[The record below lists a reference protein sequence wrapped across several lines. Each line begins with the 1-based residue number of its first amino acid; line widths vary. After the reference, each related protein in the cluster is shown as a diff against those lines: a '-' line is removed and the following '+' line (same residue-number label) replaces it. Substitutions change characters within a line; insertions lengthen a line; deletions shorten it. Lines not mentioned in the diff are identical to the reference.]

1 LKFFRKLLDKF
12 ETDAFEQSNSKDD
25 DSDAIF
31 SLTSASISIEE
42 KLGLQFSGTA
52 ALCVKV
58 INGTVFKNAIK
69 DCIDLLNVSK
79 NEFKFNFKI
88 VTDAY
93 NYLWVIINGENLMTH
108 SETITNV
115 AAAMSAT
122 GDILEENGF
131 SGQILS
137 AIFQFK
143 LSGNTTDQEK
153 IESPT
158 PVDFENDQHKDFSF
172 TAGVE
177 EEQEEEEENSQ
188 RSVYRYNNSNS
199 DKNKTN
205 MYLIYNYKTNN
216 FYPYIPIDSV
226 NRDTSRELQIVSILK
241 SLVSVENDF
250 SKWFP
255 IKDIPF

>member
-58 INGTVFKNAIK
+58 INGAVFKNAIK
-69 DCIDLLNVSK
+69 DCTDLLDVSK

-93 NYLWVIINGENLMTH
+93 NYLWIIINGEKLMTH

-143 LSGNTTDQEK
+143 LSGNTSDLEK
-153 IESPT
+153 IESST
-158 PVDFENDQHKDFSF
+158 PGDFENNQHKDFSL
-172 TAGVE
+172 TAEGE
-177 EEQEEEEENSQ
+177 EEQEEENTQ
-188 RSVYRYNNSNS
+188 RSGHRYNNSNS

-226 NRDTSRELQIVSILK
+226 NRDISRELQIVSILK

>member
-1 LKFFRKLLDKF
+1 MKFFRKLLDKF

-31 SLTSASISIEE
+31 SLTSASLSIEE

-58 INGTVFKNAIK
+58 INGTMFKNAIN
-69 DCIDLLNVSK
+69 DCTDLLNVSK

-88 VTDAY
+88 ITDSY
-93 NYLWVIINGENLMTH
+93 NYLWVIINGEKQMTH

-115 AAAMSAT
+115 AAAMSAS
-122 GDILEENGF
+122 GDILEEKGF
-131 SGQILS
+131 SDQILS

-143 LSGNTTDQEK
+143 LSDNVSDLEK
-153 IESPT
+153 AKPAT
-158 PVDFENDQHKDFSF
+158 PEGFENNQHEDFF
-172 TAGVE
+172 IGGE
-177 EEQEEEEENSQ
+177 GEGEGEENRQKS
-188 RSVYRYNNSNS
+188 RHWYNNSNNN
-199 DKNKTN
+199 KNKTN

-216 FYPYIPIDSV
+216 FYPYIPIDSAR
-226 NRDTSRELQIVSILK
+226 RDTSRELQIISILK

-255 IKDIPF
+255 IKDMPF

>member
-1 LKFFRKLLDKF
+1 MKFFRKLLDKF

-31 SLTSASISIEE
+31 SLTSASLSIEE

-58 INGTVFKNAIK
+58 INGTMFKNAIN
-69 DCIDLLNVSK
+69 DCTDLLNVSK

-88 VTDAY
+88 ITDSY
-93 NYLWVIINGENLMTH
+93 NYLWVIIKGEKQMTH

-115 AAAMSAT
+115 AAAMSAS

-131 SGQILS
+131 SEQILS

-143 LSGNTTDQEK
+143 LSDRVSDLGK
-153 IESPT
+153 AESVT
-158 PVDFENDQHKDFSF
+158 PEGFENNQHEDFF
-172 TAGVE
+172 LGGGGGDE
-177 EEQEEEEENSQ
+177 GGENKQKS
-188 RSVYRYNNSNS
+188 RHRYNNSNNN
-199 DKNKTN
+199 KNKTN

-216 FYPYIPIDSV
+216 FYPYIPID
-226 NRDTSRELQIVSILK
+226 NARRDTSRELQTISILK

-255 IKDIPF
+255 IKDMPF

>member
-1 LKFFRKLLDKF
+1 MKFFRKLLDKF

-58 INGTVFKNAIK
+58 INGAVFKNAIK
-69 DCIDLLNVSK
+69 DCTDLLDVSK

-93 NYLWVIINGENLMTH
+93 NYLWIIINGEKLMTH

-115 AAAMSAT
+115 AVAMSAT

-143 LSGNTTDQEK
+143 LSGNTSDLEK
-153 IESPT
+153 IESSSPG
-158 PVDFENDQHKDFSF
+158 DFENNQHKDFSL
-172 TAGVE
+172 TAEGE
-177 EEQEEEEENSQ
+177 EEQEEENTQ
-188 RSVYRYNNSNS
+188 RSGHRYNNSNS

-226 NRDTSRELQIVSILK
+226 NRDTSREWK
-241 SLVSVENDF
+241 
-250 SKWFP
+250 
-255 IKDIPF
+255 

>member
-12 ETDAFEQSNSKDD
+12 ETDAFERSNSKDD

-58 INGTVFKNAIK
+58 INGAVFKNAIK
-69 DCIDLLNVSK
+69 DCSDLLNVSK
-79 NEFKFNFKI
+79 DEFKFNFKI

-93 NYLWVIINGENLMTH
+93 NYLWIIINGENLMTH

-143 LSGNTTDQEK
+143 LSGNTSDPDK

-158 PVDFENDQHKDFSF
+158 PGDFVNNQHKDFSF
-172 TAGVE
+172 TGGWE
-177 EEQEEEEENSQ
+177 EEQEEENSQ
-188 RSVYRYNNSNS
+188 RSVHWYNNSNS

-216 FYPYIPIDSV
+216 FYPYIPIGSV

>member
-31 SLTSASISIEE
+31 SLTSASLSIEE

-58 INGTVFKNAIK
+58 ISGTVFKNAIK
-69 DCIDLLNVSK
+69 DCTDLLDVSK

-88 VTDAY
+88 VTDSY
-93 NYLWVIINGENLMTH
+93 NYVWVIINGDKLMTN

-137 AIFQFK
+137 AVFQFK
-143 LSGNTTDQEK
+143 LSGNTSDLEK
-153 IESPT
+153 IESSRPG
-158 PVDFENDQHKDFSF
+158 DFENNQHKDFSF
-172 TAGVE
+172 TAGG
-177 EEQEEEEENSQ
+177 EQEEENSQ
-188 RSVYRYNNSNS
+188 RSSQGYNNRNS

-205 MYLIYNYKTNN
+205 MYLIYNYRTNN
-216 FYPYIPIDSV
+216 FYPYMPLDRV
-226 NRDTSRELQIVSILK
+226 KRDTSRELQMFSILK
-241 SLVSVENDF
+241 SLVSVESDF
-250 SKWFP
+250 SKWYP

>member
-1 LKFFRKLLDKF
+1 LKFFRKLLDRF

-58 INGTVFKNAIK
+58 INGAVFKNAIK
-69 DCIDLLNVSK
+69 DCTDLLNVSK

-93 NYLWVIINGENLMTH
+93 NYLWVIINGEKLMTH

-143 LSGNTTDQEK
+143 LSGNTSDLEK
-153 IESPT
+153 IESST
-158 PVDFENDQHKDFSF
+158 PGDFENNQHKDFSF
-172 TAGVE
+172 TAGGE
-177 EEQEEEEENSQ
+177 EEQEEENSQ
-188 RSVYRYNNSNS
+188 RSGHRYNNSNS

>member
-12 ETDAFEQSNSKDD
+12 ETDTFEQSNSKDD

-52 ALCVKV
+52 ALCVKI
-58 INGTVFKNAIK
+58 INGAMFKNAIK
-69 DCIDLLNVSK
+69 DCTDLLDVSK

-88 VTDAY
+88 VTDTY
-93 NYLWVIINGENLMTH
+93 NYLWVIINGEKLMTN

-137 AIFQFK
+137 AIFRFK
-143 LSGNTTDQEK
+143 PSGNTSGLEK

-158 PVDFENDQHKDFSF
+158 PGDFENNQHKDFSF
-172 TAGVE
+172 TAGG
-177 EEQEEEEENSQ
+177 EEEEKNSQ
-188 RSVYRYNNSNS
+188 ISSQGYNNSNS

-216 FYPYIPIDSV
+216 FYPYIPLDRLK
-226 NRDTSRELQIVSILK
+226 RDTSRELQMFSILK

-250 SKWFP
+250 SKWYP

>member
-12 ETDAFEQSNSKDD
+12 ETDTFEQSNSKDD

-31 SLTSASISIEE
+31 SLTSASLSIEE

-58 INGTVFKNAIK
+58 ISGTMFKNAIK
-69 DCIDLLNVSK
+69 DCIDLLDVSK
-79 NEFKFNFKI
+79 SEFRFNFKI
-88 VTDAY
+88 VTDSY
-93 NYLWVIINGENLMTH
+93 NYLWVIINGEKLMTP

-122 GDILEENGF
+122 GDILEESGF

-137 AIFQFK
+137 AIFQFNP
-143 LSGNTTDQEK
+143 SGNNSELEMV
-153 IESPT
+153 ESST
-158 PVDFENDQHKDFSF
+158 SGDFENNQHKDFSF
-172 TAGVE
+172 TTGG
-177 EEQEEEEENSQ
+177 EEQEENSQ
-188 RSVYRYNNSNS
+188 RSNQGYNNSNS

-216 FYPYIPIDSV
+216 FYPYIPLDRV
-226 NRDTSRELQIVSILK
+226 KRDTSRELQMFSILK

-250 SKWFP
+250 SKWYP

>member
-1 LKFFRKLLDKF
+1 MKFFRKLLDKF
-12 ETDAFEQSNSKDD
+12 ETGAFEESNSKDD

-58 INGTVFKNAIK
+58 INGSMFKNAIK
-69 DCIDLLNVSK
+69 DCTDLLNVSK

-93 NYLWVIINGENLMTH
+93 NYLWVIINGEKLMTH

-143 LSGNTTDQEK
+143 LSGNTSDLEK
-153 IESPT
+153 IESST
-158 PVDFENDQHKDFSF
+158 PGDFENNQHKDLSF
-172 TAGVE
+172 TVGGE
-177 EEQEEEEENSQ
+177 EEQEEENSQ
-188 RSVYRYNNSNS
+188 RSGHRHNNSNS

>member
-1 LKFFRKLLDKF
+1 LKFFRKLLDRF

-58 INGTVFKNAIK
+58 INGAVFKNAIK
-69 DCIDLLNVSK
+69 DCTDLLDVSK

-93 NYLWVIINGENLMTH
+93 NYLWIIINGEKLMTH

-143 LSGNTTDQEK
+143 LSGNTSDLEK
-153 IESPT
+153 IESST
-158 PVDFENDQHKDFSF
+158 PGDFENNQHKDFSL
-172 TAGVE
+172 TAEGE
-177 EEQEEEEENSQ
+177 EEQEEENTQ
-188 RSVYRYNNSNS
+188 RSGHRYNNSNS

-216 FYPYIPIDSV
+216 FYPYIPLDRV
-226 NRDTSRELQIVSILK
+226 KRDTSRELQMFSILK
-241 SLVSVENDF
+241 SLVCVENDF

>member
-1 LKFFRKLLDKF
+1 MKFFRKLLDKF
-12 ETDAFEQSNSKDD
+12 ETGTFEESNSKDD

-42 KLGLQFSGTA
+42 KLGLQFAGTA

-58 INGTVFKNAIK
+58 INGSMFKNAIK
-69 DCIDLLNVSK
+69 DCTDLLNVSK

-88 VTDAY
+88 ITDHY
-93 NYLWVIINGENLMTH
+93 NYLWVIVNGEKQMVN
-108 SETITNV
+108 SDTITNV
-115 AAAMSAT
+115 AAALSAT

-131 SGQILS
+131 SEQILS

-143 LSGNTTDQEK
+143 LSDNSSDLEK
-153 IESPT
+153 VESDTPGDIENNQNKG
-158 PVDFENDQHKDFSF
+158 FNF
-172 TAGVE
+172 TAE
-177 EEQEEEEENSQ
+177 EEYSQ
-188 RSVYRYNNSNS
+188 KSRYSYNNSNS
-199 DKNKTN
+199 NNNKTN

-216 FYPYIPIDSV
+216 FYPYVPLDNIR
-226 NRDTSRELQIVSILK
+226 RDTSREMQIISILK

-255 IKDIPF
+255 IKDMPF

>member
-58 INGTVFKNAIK
+58 INGAVFKNAIK
-69 DCIDLLNVSK
+69 DCTDLLDVSK

-93 NYLWVIINGENLMTH
+93 NYLWIIINGEKLMTH

-143 LSGNTTDQEK
+143 LSGNTSDLEK
-153 IESPT
+153 IESST
-158 PVDFENDQHKDFSF
+158 PGDFENNQHKDFSL
-172 TAGVE
+172 TAEGE
-177 EEQEEEEENSQ
+177 EEQEEENTQ
-188 RSVYRYNNSNS
+188 RSGHRYNNSNS

>member
-1 LKFFRKLLDKF
+1 MKFFRKLLDKF
-12 ETDAFEQSNSKDD
+12 ETGTFEESNSKDD

-58 INGTVFKNAIK
+58 INGSMFKNAIK
-69 DCIDLLNVSK
+69 DCTDLLNVSK

-88 VTDAY
+88 ITDHY
-93 NYLWVIINGENLMTH
+93 NYLWVIVNGEKQMVH
-108 SETITNV
+108 SDTITNV
-115 AAAMSAT
+115 AAALSAT

-131 SGQILS
+131 SEQILS

-143 LSGNTTDQEK
+143 LSDNSSDLEK
-153 IESPT
+153 VESDTPGDIENNQNKG
-158 PVDFENDQHKDFSF
+158 FNF
-172 TAGVE
+172 TAE
-177 EEQEEEEENSQ
+177 EEYSQ
-188 RSVYRYNNSNS
+188 KSRYRYNNSNS
-199 DKNKTN
+199 NNNKTN

-216 FYPYIPIDSV
+216 FYPYVPLDNIR
-226 NRDTSRELQIVSILK
+226 RDTSREMQIISILK

-255 IKDIPF
+255 IKDMPF

>member
-12 ETDAFEQSNSKDD
+12 EADAFEQSNSKDD

-58 INGTVFKNAIK
+58 INGAVFKNAIK
-69 DCIDLLNVSK
+69 DCTDLLDVSK

-93 NYLWVIINGENLMTH
+93 NYLWVIINGEKLMTH

-143 LSGNTTDQEK
+143 LSGNTSDLEK
-153 IESPT
+153 IESST
-158 PVDFENDQHKDFSF
+158 PGDFENNQHKDFSL
-172 TAGVE
+172 TAEGE
-177 EEQEEEEENSQ
+177 EEQEEENTQ
-188 RSVYRYNNSNS
+188 RSGHRYNNSNS

>member
-12 ETDAFEQSNSKDD
+12 EADAFEQSNSKDD

-58 INGTVFKNAIK
+58 INGAVFKNAIK
-69 DCIDLLNVSK
+69 DCTDLLDVSK

-93 NYLWVIINGENLMTH
+93 NYLWIIINGEKLMTH

-143 LSGNTTDQEK
+143 LSGNTSDLEK
-153 IESPT
+153 IESST
-158 PVDFENDQHKDFSF
+158 PGDFENNQHKDFSL
-172 TAGVE
+172 TAEGE
-177 EEQEEEEENSQ
+177 EEQEEENTQ
-188 RSVYRYNNSNS
+188 RSGHRYNNSNS

>member
-12 ETDAFEQSNSKDD
+12 ETGAFEESNSKDD

-31 SLTSASISIEE
+31 SLTSASLSIEE

-58 INGTVFKNAIK
+58 INGSMFKNAIK
-69 DCIDLLNVSK
+69 DCTDLLNVSK

-88 VTDAY
+88 ITDHY
-93 NYLWVIINGENLMTH
+93 NYLWVIVNGEKTMIH
-108 SETITNV
+108 SDTITNV
-115 AAAMSAT
+115 AAALSAT

-131 SGQILS
+131 SEQILS

-143 LSGNTTDQEK
+143 LSDNSSDLEK
-153 IESPT
+153 VESDTQGDIENSQNKG
-158 PVDFENDQHKDFSF
+158 FNF
-172 TAGVE
+172 TA
-177 EEQEEEEENSQ
+177 EEENSQ
-188 RSVYRYNNSNS
+188 KSRYRYNNSNN
-199 DKNKTN
+199 NKIN

-216 FYPYIPIDSV
+216 FYPYVPLDNIR
-226 NRDTSRELQIVSILK
+226 RDTSREMQIISILK

-255 IKDIPF
+255 IKDMPF